1 MNIHDIFLNAIL
13 SDAAYANNLKDDLK
27 GPLLKAALE
36 NQMTPVL
43 AEFISNE
50 FTVIRHLESGDILG
64 SGFDG
69 TMWKNSKGKV
79 YLSFQG
85 TYGFKD
91 FGADAG
97 LAFSGVARKGPMPF

>member
-1 MNIHDIFLNAIL
+1 MNMHDVFINTIL
-13 SDAAYANNLKDDLK
+13 ADAAYVGNLADNLTGDPLK
-27 GPLLKAALE
+27 KALE

-69 TMWKNSKGKV
+69 TMWKNS
-79 YLSFQG
+79 
-85 TYGFKD
+85 
-91 FGADAG
+91 
-97 LAFSGVARKGPMPF
+97 